1 MRTPARPDPSDDR
14 GCRTIRE
21 VMLDIDPL
29 VALAIATARKSPSR
43 PRKVGAV
50 LVLADGATTIAACN
64 DFPAGVQ
71 DLDIRHAHPE
81 RLLWI
86 EHAERNAI
94 FTAARGGLGTAGA
107 TLIATFHPCADCA
120 RAIVQAGIATLHT
133 LAPDFDDPLWGEA
146 FQCSRAILAEGG
158 VRVVYLE
165 RDAAA
170 MHAATLGVVPTG

>member
-1 MRTPARPDPSDDR
+1 MQVEA
-14 GCRTIRE
+14 
-21 VMLDIDPL
+21 L
-29 VALAIATARKSPSR
+29 VEQAILAARKSPSR

-50 LVLADGATTIAACN
+50 LVLADGVTTLAACN
-64 DFPAGVQ
+64 DFPLGVA
-71 DLDIRHAHPE
+71 DLEARHAHPE

-94 FTAARGGLGTAGA
+94 FAAARAGLATAGA

-133 LAPDFDDPLWGEA
+133 LAPDFADPLWGPA
-146 FQCSRAILAEGG
+146 FRCSHAILEEGG

-165 RDAAA
+165 RDPAL
-170 MHAATLGVVPTG
+170 MHALTLGP

>member
-1 MRTPARPDPSDDR
+1 LQIEA
-14 GCRTIRE
+14 
-21 VMLDIDPL
+21 L
-29 VALAIATARKSPSR
+29 VEQAILAARKSPSR

-50 LVLADGATTIAACN
+50 LVLADGVTTLAACN
-64 DFPAGVQ
+64 DFPVGVA
-71 DLDIRHAHPE
+71 DREARHAHPE

-94 FTAARGGLGTAGA
+94 FAAARAGLATAGA

-133 LAPDFDDPLWGEA
+133 LAPDFADPLWGPA
-146 FQCSRAILAEGG
+146 FRCSHAILEEGG

-165 RDAAA
+165 RDPARL
-170 MHAATLGVVPTG
+170 HALTLGP